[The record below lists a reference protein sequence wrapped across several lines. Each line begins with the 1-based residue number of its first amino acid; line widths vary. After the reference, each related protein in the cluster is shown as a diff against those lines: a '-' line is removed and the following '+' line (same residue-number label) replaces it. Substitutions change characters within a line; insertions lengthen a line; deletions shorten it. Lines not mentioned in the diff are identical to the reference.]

1 MPKLD
6 PDVHALRID
15 LDAIRSQGP
24 RFRYPPQLRLRV
36 VSFARQRLRLGHSF
50 WASAKLLSVAFTSL
64 QKWLVEFPDQPS
76 FLPVVLRPDAGPVA
90 SSLALLL
97 PGGARVEGLSL
108 DDVAA
113 LCRKVAS

>member
-64 QKWLVEFPDQPS
+64 QKWLVEFPDESS
-76 FLPVVLRPDAGPVA
+76 FLPIVVRPDAGPSA

-108 DDVAA
+108 DDVAS